1 MDELEQI
8 QAQIAELT
16 KKAQEL
22 AQAKRQPTLD
32 EVKAK
37 IALYGFTAKELGFA
51 DVAKPAPAT
60 EKKPVAIKYRD
71 GDNTW
76 TGRGRQPKW
85 LEKKITEGSKLED
98 FAVEKV

>member
-1 MDELEQI
+1 
-8 QAQIAELT
+8 
-16 KKAQEL
+16 L

-51 DVAKPAPAT
+51 DVSKPVPTT